1 MRKKNYGPIY
11 TMPLTIWITLFF
23 VIPTTVV
30 FLYSFMKKGLYGGVR
45 LWEWTF
51 DAYILL
57 GNETFLKVVKDT
69 LFISVF
75 ATLGTIFLAIP
86 TSYFIARSKHKDLLL
101 FLVIIPF
108 WTNFLIRIYAWIALL
123 GNNGLINNFLMDIG
137 LIQNGIQM
145 LYSQQAVILVTI
157 YTYLPYAI
165 LPLYS
170 TIEKFDFSLLEAARD
185 LGASKRQAIFKVM
198 IPNIKAGIV
207 TATLFVFIPAL
218 GSYAIPLLVGSENSY
233 MIGNLI
239 ANELTK
245 TRNWPLAS
253 AMSMILTIITTIGV
267 LLFVNANQSKTE
279 EARQSKMNMTKA
291 E

>member
-11 TMPLTIWITLFF
+11 TFPLTVWITLFF
-23 VIPTTVV
+23 VIPTSIV
-30 FLYSFMKKGLYGGVR
+30 FLYSFFKKGLYGGVK
-45 LWEWTF
+45 WWQWTL
-51 DAYILL
+51 DAYALL

-75 ATLGTIFLAIP
+75 ATIGTLLLALP
-86 TSYFIARSKHKDLLL
+86 TSYFIARSKHKDILL

-108 WTNFLIRIYAWIALL
+108 WTNFLIRIYAWIAIL
-123 GNNGLINNFLMDIG
+123 GNNGLINNALINLG

-145 LYSQQAVILVTI
+145 LYSQNAVIIVTI

-185 LGASKRQAIFKVM
+185 LGASKREAIFKVM

-233 MIGNLI
+233 MMGNLI

-253 AMSMILTIITTIGV
+253 AMSVILTLVTTIGV
-267 LLFVNANQSKTE
+267 LVFVNLNQSKTE
-279 EARQSKMNMTKA
+279 ETRLAKLSAAKS